1 MAIRHDEQQYREDG
15 LRAETL
21 YPEDITVRT
30 LCTSHL
36 NTEGLSNGGRD
47 TAAHHTGGH
56 SRGTLQGRRV
66 HQQSGLNLRR
76 PHYSTNT

>member
-1 MAIRHDEQQYREDG
+1 MMSSNTDND
-15 LRAETL
+15 LRAVTL
-21 YPEDITVRT
+21 HPEDRTVRT

-36 NTEGLSNGGRD
+36 NTEVLSNGGHD

-76 PHYSTNT
+76 LHYSTNT

>member
-1 MAIRHDEQQYREDG
+1 MAIRHDEQQHREDD
-15 LRAETL
+15 LRVVIL
-21 YPEDITVRT
+21 YPEDRTVRT

-36 NTEGLSNGGRD
+36 NIEGLSNGGHD

-66 HQQSGLNLRR
+66 HQQRGLNLRR

>member
-1 MAIRHDEQQYREDG
+1 MMSSKTDND
-15 LRAETL
+15 LRVATL
-21 YPEDITVRT
+21 HPEDRTVRT

-36 NTEGLSNGGRD
+36 NTEGLSVSDGGRD

-66 HQQSGLNLRR
+66 HQQSGLNLRQ
-76 PHYSTNT
+76 PHYSTST